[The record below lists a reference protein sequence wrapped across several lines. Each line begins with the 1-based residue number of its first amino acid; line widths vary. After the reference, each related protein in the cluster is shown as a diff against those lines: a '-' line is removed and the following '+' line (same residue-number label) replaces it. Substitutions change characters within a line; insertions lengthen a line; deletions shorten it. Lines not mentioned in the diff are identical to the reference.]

1 MRFTQRIAI
10 RFATCENDVYRRD
23 IKNIEYRTS
32 INVFD
37 VKNMYRITVEGL
49 KNLNEV
55 LKVFRRTTR
64 KKK

>member
-32 INVFD
+32 INV
-37 VKNMYRITVEGL
+37 KNMYRITVDGL

>member
-37 VKNMYRITVEGL
+37 VKNMYRITVEG
-49 KNLNEV
+49 
-55 LKVFRRTTR
+55 TD
-64 KKK
+64 